1 MPEIKV
7 ATTDNLG
14 GSGIK
19 STTVTGLPNFLVYD
33 EATKTIKF
41 KNGVQE
47 VTKLPVGQ
55 DSKTY
60 NATIQVTDNS
70 NNSSQR
76 QITITVNNDDEY
88 NANT

>member
-1 MPEIKV
+1 MPSIRV
-7 ATTDNLG
+7 AATDNPG

-19 STTVTGLPNFLVYD
+19 STTVTGLPDFLVYD

-41 KNGVQE
+41 KNDVQE

-60 NATIQVTDNS
+60 NATIQVTDNA
-70 NNSSQR
+70 NNPSQR
-76 QITITVNNDDEY
+76 QITIIV
-88 NANT
+88 